1 MPGPINGMIRAA
13 NALHYWGRRQE
24 IVANN
29 LANAETTG
37 FKAERVFARMMGD
50 SIPVADSATDLTN
63 GTIRETGSPL
73 DLALSNDGFFVVDT
87 PNGERLTRGGSFTL
101 DAAGQIVDANGN
113 ALLGENGPIAAP
125 AGTIEIDKSGV
136 VRVNG
141 AEVDT
146 LRVETVP
153 ANVRLMHDAGTH
165 FLPNAAQAPQ
175 AAADRQVR
183 QGALEE
189 SNVGTIDSMVDLISV
204 QRAYAAVQRAVTTLD
219 GIRDTISNQLG
230 KPV

>member
-13 NALHYWGRRQE
+13 NALHYWERRQE

-37 FKAERVFARMMGD
+37 FKAERVFARIIGD
-50 SIPVADSATDLTN
+50 SIPVADSATDLSV

-101 DAAGQIVDANGN
+101 DRDGQVVDANGN
-113 ALLGENGPIAAP
+113 ALLGENGPIVAP
-125 AGTIEIDKSGV
+125 TGSIVIDRSGA

-141 AEVDT
+141 AEVDR

-153 ANVRLMHDAGTH
+153 RDVRLTHDGGTH
-165 FLPNAAQAPQ
+165 FLPDAAQTSQPPAE
-175 AAADRQVR
+175 REVR

>member
-13 NALHYWGRRQE
+13 NALHYWERRQE

-29 LANAETTG
+29 LANVETTG

-50 SIPVADSATDLTN
+50 SIPVADSATDLTV
-63 GTIRETGSPL
+63 GTIRETGAPL

-113 ALLGENGPIAAP
+113 ALLGENGPITAP
-125 AGTIEIDKSGV
+125 TGTIQIDKAGV

-153 ANVRLMHDAGTH
+153 ANVRLTHDGGTH
-165 FLPNAAQAPQ
+165 FLPNAAQTPQ
-175 AAADRQVR
+175 AAADREVR

-189 SNVGTIDSMVDLISV
+189 SNVGTIDSMVDLITV
-204 QRAYAAVQRAVTTLD
+204 QRAYAAVQKAVTTLD

>member
-13 NALHYWGRRQE
+13 NALHYWERRQE

-37 FKAERVFARMMGD
+37 FKAERVFARVMGD
-50 SIPVADSATDLTN
+50 SIPVADSATDLRT
-63 GTIRETGSPL
+63 GTIRETGAPL
-73 DLALSNDGFFVVDT
+73 DLALSNSGFFVVDT

-101 DAAGQIVDANGN
+101 DADGQLVDADGN
-113 ALLGENGPIAAP
+113 ALLGENGPIVAP
-125 AGTIEIDKSGV
+125 TGSIVIDRSGAV
-136 VRVNG
+136 KVNG
-141 AEVDT
+141 AEVDQ
-146 LRVETVP
+146 LRVESVP
-153 ANVRLMHDAGTH
+153 LNVRLQHDAGTT
-165 FLPNAAQAPQ
+165 FLPDPARASQAP
-175 AAADRQVR
+175 ADREVR

-204 QRAYAAVQRAVTTLD
+204 QRAFAAVQRAVTTLD
-219 GIRDTISNQLG
+219 GIRETISNDLG

>member
-13 NALHYWGRRQE
+13 NALHYWERRQE

-37 FKAERVFARMMGD
+37 FKGERVFARVVGD
-50 SIPVADSATDLTN
+50 SIPVADTTTDLRA
-63 GTIRETGSPL
+63 GAIRETGAPL
-73 DLALSNDGFFVVDT
+73 DLAMDGDGYFVVDT

-101 DAAGQIVDANGN
+101 DTDGQVVDANGN
-113 ALLGENGPIAAP
+113 ALLGEGGPIVASS
-125 AGTIEIDKSGV
+125 GTVEVDRSGA

-141 AEVDT
+141 TEVDR

-153 ANVRLMHDAGTH
+153 PNVELTHEAGTL
-165 FLPNAAQAPQ
+165 FLPDAARASQPP
-175 AAADRQVR
+175 ADRKVR

-189 SNVGTIDSMVDLISV
+189 SNVGTIDSMVDLISI

-219 GIRDTISNQLG
+219 GIRETISNDLG